1 MWCINED
8 SKPKWCLQTKRSSTC
23 DPAVTESRDYP
34 RFQGLCKCS
43 CHQDVRRAIKPQ
55 QKLRIQA
62 AIFKL
67 LTMQIASL
75 VWNLDIQKEIESAQ
89 ILWGIDSW
97 MSNCISSFD
106 SQQLERWKQLPLS
119 ISLHQPVQN
128 QYATDDPRIAK
139 HIRNSLVLQS
149 NKLEQSQKQ
158 SEAFGI
164 SPYFSINIYI
174 YISYINIIYIYH
186 YISWLASSLA
196 HVVAVSSSR
205 PRRADMW
212 WVFPAPG
219 AETSGLSGILVLNRI
234 DNIWAGIG
242 TAISTMNTGIY
253 IYMYNIDR

>member
-1 MWCINED
+1 MIANPNGVC
-8 SKPKWCLQTKRSSTC
+8 KPKRSSTC

-106 SQQLERWKQLPLS
+106 SQQIERWKQLPLS

-128 QYATDDPRIAK
+128 QLICYQDDPRIAK
-139 HIRNSLVLQS
+139 HIRNSLELQS

-174 YISYINIIYIYH
+174 YNIMIGFILGSCCSRVLQPSPK
-186 YISWLASSLA
+186 SW
-196 HVVAVSSSR
+196 HVV
-205 PRRADMW
+205 
-212 WVFPAPG
+212 
-219 AETSGLSGILVLNRI
+219 GLPSAGCGDLGTIRDSCSQQDWYMNRNWYRYLNHEHWHI
-234 DNIWAGIG
+234 CI
-242 TAISTMNTGIY
+242 
-253 IYMYNIDR
+253 